1 MAHNG
6 NMSDSTDL
14 DLIAKRKAEIAAS
27 RAREQAERARLDAEA
42 AARAKEEEEI
52 AIAERVIA
60 RLRAS
65 GQSIP
70 TSTAEKP
77 VRERA
82 RLDAAVTP
90 DPAAKIPAANGTPRP
105 EGIPT
110 VPQMVTELLLE
121 AEKNGKRGLRS
132 TEIMSGINARWW
144 PGVATN
150 LIMPTVYRCIARDY
164 WFAKEG
170 KLIVR
175 LRGGQPPRRGGAGAD
190 QLKLDS

>member
-1 MAHNG
+1 
-6 NMSDSTDL
+6 MSDSTTDL

-65 GQSIP
+65 GQAIP
-70 TSTAEKP
+70 TQAVEKVPEPATAPED
-77 VRERA
+77 R
-82 RLDAAVTP
+82 
-90 DPAAKIPAANGTPRP
+90 AAKIPAANGSPRP

-121 AEKNGKRGLRS
+121 AEKIGKRGLRS
-132 TEIMSGINARWW
+132 TEIMAGINARWW

-175 LRGGQPPRRGGAGAD
+175 LRGGQPPKRGSVGTG
-190 QLKLDS
+190 QLKLNG